1 MLGFE
6 LVVWY
11 CIKLAL
17 LQNNRSKNLREVN
30 INLIDF
36 NELLQAVSHS
46 LVVFIMLVI
55 LFRFIGKKFLAQMTF
70 FDFVTGITIGT
81 IGGAYVTTEVKGS
94 YVLVGPVILTLLVVI
109 TGYLTLKSVPARKL
123 IEGEPL
129 VMIQN
134 GKILE
139 NNMRKMRYNLDDLM
153 MQLREKDI
161 FDLGEVEFAV
171 LETHGQLSVLKKS
184 QHLPLTP
191 EDLNKSTSYKGIS
204 SEIIRDGKIVE
215 QNLKQNNL
223 THEWLYNEL
232 SSRKINNIR
241 DVFLATLSTDGN
253 LYVDL
258 REDKL
263 PYVQEV
269 EDDDSVI

>member
-1 MLGFE
+1 M
-6 LVVWY
+6 V
-11 CIKLAL
+11 
-17 LQNNRSKNLREVN
+17 
-30 INLIDF
+30 DF
-36 NELLQAVSHS
+36 NELIQAISHS
-46 LVVFIMLVI
+46 VMVFIMLVI

-81 IGGAYVTTEVKGS
+81 IGGAYVTTEVKGY
-94 YVLVGPVILTLLVVI
+94 YVLVGPVILTILVVV

-129 VMIQN
+129 IMIQN
-134 GKILE
+134 GKIFE
-139 NNMRKMRYNLDDLM
+139 ENMRKIRYNMDDLM
-153 MQLREKDI
+153 MQLREKEV
-161 FDLGEVEFAV
+161 FDLSEVEFAV

-191 EDLNKSTSYKGIS
+191 QDLNKSTIYKGVS
-204 SEIIRDGKIVE
+204 SEIIREGQIVE
-215 QNLKQNNL
+215 QNLKQNHL

-232 SSRKINNIR
+232 ASRKIGNIR
-241 DVFLATLSTDGN
+241 DIFLATLSTDGN

-258 REDKL
+258 REDNL
-263 PYVQEV
+263 SYIQEV